1 MSAAVEIID
10 SEVREAVRRQ
20 GLDPVGDPAAVRRII
35 DEIVTAYDERSLTRP
50 LPPLGDPAGA
60 AKAVLDAVAGFG
72 ALQPYFDDPTVEEI
86 WINEPSR
93 VFVARHGRSELTTT
107 ILTTEEVRD
116 LVERMLKSSGR
127 RLDVSN
133 PTVDATLPD
142 GSRLHVVIPDI
153 TAEHWAVNIRKF
165 VVRAT
170 HLDELVGLG
179 TLTAQVAR
187 FLEACVVAGLNII
200 VAGGTQAGKTT
211 LLNCL
216 LAAVPGR
223 ERVVT
228 CEEVFELK
236 APLPDIVRLQTR
248 QASLEGTGEITLRR
262 LVIEALRMRPQRIV
276 VGEVRQAECLD
287 LLIALNSGMPGMS
300 SIHANS
306 AREAIT
312 KLCTLPLLAGEN
324 IGSRFVLPTVA
335 GCVDIVVHIVTE
347 RDGTRRVREV
357 VGVPG
362 RVEGDVVE
370 LEPIFTRQATHVV
383 RADGYPPHAERFAD
397 AGYDLADLLGGRVQR
412 HGNGGRSALEL
423 ETAG

>member
-1 MSAAVEIID
+1 MPAAVEIID
-10 SEVREAVRRQ
+10 AEVREAVRRQ
-20 GLDPVGDPAAVRRII
+20 GLDPVGNPAAVRRII
-35 DEIVTAYDERSLTRP
+35 DEIVSAYDERSLTRQ
-50 LPPLGDPAGA
+50 LPPLGDPAST

-72 ALQPYFDDPTVEEI
+72 VLQPYFDDPTVEEI

-93 VFVARHGRSELTTT
+93 VFIARHGKSELTTT
-107 ILTTEEVRD
+107 ILTAQDVRD

-153 TAEHWAVNIRKF
+153 TADHWAVNIRKF

-170 HLDELVGLG
+170 HLDELVSLG
-179 TLTAQVAR
+179 TLTPQVAR
-187 FLEACVVAGLNII
+187 FLEACVVAGLNIV

-223 ERVVT
+223 ERVVS

-236 APLPDIVRLQTR
+236 APLPDIVRMQTR
-248 QASLEGTGEITLRR
+248 QASLEGTGEITLRQ
-262 LVIEALRMRPQRIV
+262 LVTEALRMRPQRIV

-306 AREAIT
+306 AREAVT
-312 KLCTLPLLAGEN
+312 KLCTLPLLAGESYPDR
-324 IGSRFVLPTVA
+324 SRRRRARSRCWTTRPRLHSHSRYDA
-335 GCVDIVVHIVTE
+335 GVDAARTSCRADERASSTGVETE
-347 RDGTRRVREV
+347 
-357 VGVPG
+357 GVPG
-362 RVEGDVVE
+362 RVEQDPHVLLRLVRRELSPE
-370 LEPIFTRQATHVV
+370 LE
-383 RADGYPPHAERFAD
+383 GS
-397 AGYDLADLLGGRVQR
+397 LGLGFEI
-412 HGNGGRSALEL
+412 GNLEI
-423 ETAG
+423 

>member
-1 MSAAVEIID
+1 
-10 SEVREAVRRQ
+10 
-20 GLDPVGDPAAVRRII
+20 
-35 DEIVTAYDERSLTRP
+35 
-50 LPPLGDPAGA
+50 
-60 AKAVLDAVAGFG
+60 VAGFG
-72 ALQPYFDDPTVEEI
+72 VLQPYFDDPTVEEI

-93 VFVARHGRSELTTT
+93 VFIARHGKSELTTT
-107 ILTTEEVRD
+107 ILTAQDVRD

-153 TAEHWAVNIRKF
+153 TADHWAVNIRKF

-170 HLDELVGLG
+170 HLDELVSLG
-179 TLTAQVAR
+179 TLTPQVAR
-187 FLEACVVAGLNII
+187 FLEACVVAGLNIV

-223 ERVVT
+223 ERVVS

-236 APLPDIVRLQTR
+236 APLPDIVRMQTR
-248 QASLEGTGEITLRR
+248 QASLEGTGEITLRQ
-262 LVIEALRMRPQRIV
+262 LVTEALRMRPQRIV

-306 AREAIT
+306 AREAVT

-324 IGSRFVLPTVA
+324 ISGLSAF
-335 GCVDIVVHIVTE
+335 E
-347 RDGTRRVREV
+347 RRAERLGRAEQSGDPQRALSATCQSTSGGTR
-357 VGVPG
+357 
-362 RVEGDVVE
+362 
-370 LEPIFTRQATHVV
+370 
-383 RADGYPPHAERFAD
+383 
-397 AGYDLADLLGGRVQR
+397 
-412 HGNGGRSALEL
+412 SM
-423 ETAG
+423 